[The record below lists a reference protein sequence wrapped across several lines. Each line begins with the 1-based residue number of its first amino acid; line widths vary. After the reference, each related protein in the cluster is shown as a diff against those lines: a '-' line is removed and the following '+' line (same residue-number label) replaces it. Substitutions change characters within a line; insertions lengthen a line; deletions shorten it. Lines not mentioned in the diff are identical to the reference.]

1 MQFIYTARIDMI
13 VSRNIAEIAAW
24 KVPIKNEPQ
33 LIIVWQTHKS
43 DRLVSTCAVCCSQVN
58 RNGSSIERVILLL
71 LNQKCLQ
78 VKSFG

>member
-43 DRLVSTCAVCCSQVN
+43 DRLVSTCAVCCSQ
-58 RNGSSIERVILLL
+58 
-71 LNQKCLQ
+71 C
-78 VKSFG
+78 